1 MGRALPQ
8 TDGHRPQDTRA
19 HCICTRSLVVP
30 KECLVSL
37 IEIISYLPI
46 NLSHTQ
52 CGEGGS
58 AYHINTA
65 TDKDKHEVKLK
76 VIQETDV
83 VW

>member
-8 TDGHRPQDTRA
+8 TDGHRPQETRA
-19 HCICTRSLVVP
+19 HCTRSLVP

-37 IEIISYLPI
+37 IEIIYLPI

>member
-1 MGRALPQ
+1 MRACMHVA
-8 TDGHRPQDTRA
+8 HR
-19 HCICTRSLVVP
+19 TRSLVP
-30 KECLVSL
+30 KDVEQTFNNVIDRKYST
-37 IEIISYLPI
+37 LPI

-52 CGEGGS
+52 YGEGGS

-76 VIQETDV
+76 VIQETDA